1 MYTVGP
7 GTLEAFNSKCY
18 ILVIAVTVNINIG
31 QLCPPAHC
39 GTSPYGK
46 HELVLALGVLSGY
59 KCKTPWN
66 PGDF

>member
-31 QLCPPAHC
+31 QRVLQPIV
-39 GTSPYGK
+39 
-46 HELVLALGVLSGY
+46 ELALMESMNW
-59 KCKTPWN
+59 CWH
-66 PGDF
+66 